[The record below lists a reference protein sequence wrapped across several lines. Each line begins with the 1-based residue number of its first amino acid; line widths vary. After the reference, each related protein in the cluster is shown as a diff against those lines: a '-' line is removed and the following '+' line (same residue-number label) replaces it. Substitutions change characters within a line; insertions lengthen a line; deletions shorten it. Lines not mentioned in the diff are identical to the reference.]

1 MRRVALSIAVGA
13 LVSASTVVWAQGFKK
28 ISELLTGYQEV
39 PSVSTTGTGDFNARI
54 SNDGSR
60 IDWELSYADLE
71 GAVQQAH
78 IHFGQKGVNGG
89 ISVFLC
95 TNLGNGPAGT
105 QPCPAPPATISGTIL
120 AADVSPNIPATA
132 AARTQGINTGE
143 IDELIK
149 AIRAG
154 ATYVNVHS
162 TTWPGGEI
170 RSQINGNLHG
180 ALSFLFSMKALR
192 PGYVLVNR
200 CVLTTETVVDQHSQT
215 FVIVTQQSVGARCA
229 SDLQR
234 PLGSRKW

>member
-1 MRRVALSIAVGA
+1 MRRVALSVAVVV

-28 ISELLTGYQEV
+28 ISEFLTGYEEV
-39 PSVSTTGTGDFNARI
+39 PSVSTTATGDFEARI

-60 IDWELSYADLE
+60 IDWELSYEDLE

-95 TNLGNGPAGT
+95 TNLGNGPAGI
-105 QPCPAPPATISGTIL
+105 QACPPSPATISGTIF

-143 IDELIK
+143 IAELIK

-170 RSQINGNLHG
+170 RSQINGNSGH
-180 ALSFLFSMKALR
+180 R
-192 PGYVLVNR
+192 
-200 CVLTTETVVDQHSQT
+200 H
-215 FVIVTQQSVGARCA
+215 
-229 SDLQR
+229 
-234 PLGSRKW
+234 